1 MDGASHAD
9 DGGATEYEF
18 ARPYATLSRGVER
31 LDLSRQRE
39 R

>member
-1 MDGASHAD
+1 VPKAD
-9 DGGATEYEF
+9 EGGATKDEF
-18 ARPYATLSRGVER
+18 ARPYATLTRGAAR